1 MTVPVRKPRGRPFK
15 PGNPGRPLGS
25 KNRVTRTLEQLAEGQ
40 AEQIFQKVRELAQAG
55 DVACLR
61 MLLDR
66 IWPPRKAQPIN
77 VTMPPINSSQ
87 DALDAITAIF
97 KALGEGRLTPDE
109 ITALSSV
116 VGRSIQ
122 VIELQ
127 DLERRIAALEEARDK
142 RDEEKN
148 SPPG

>member
-1 MTVPVRKPRGRPFK
+1 MTTSVGKVRGRPFK
-15 PGNPGRPLGS
+15 SGNPGRPPGS
-25 KNRVTRTLEQLAEGQ
+25 RNKVTQTLEQLAEGQ
-40 AEQIFQKVRELAQAG
+40 AEQLFEKVRELAQAG

-61 MLLDR
+61 MMLDR
-66 IWPPRKAQPIN
+66 IWPPRKAQPVN
-77 VTMPPINSSQ
+77 VTLPPINSSQ
-87 DALDAITAIF
+87 DALAAIAAICTA
-97 KALGEGRLTPDE
+97 LREGGLTPDE

-127 DLERRIAALEEARDK
+127 DLERRVAALEEAREK

-148 SPPG
+148 S

>member
-1 MTVPVRKPRGRPFK
+1 MTGPVRKPRGRPFK

-25 KNRVTRTLEQLAEGQ
+25 KNRVTQTLEQLAEGQ
-40 AEQIFQKVRELAQAG
+40 AEQLFEKVRELAQAG

-61 MLLDR
+61 MMLDR
-66 IWPPRKAQPIN
+66 IWPPRKAQPVN
-77 VTMPPINSSQ
+77 VTLPPINSSQ
-87 DALDAITAIF
+87 DALAAIAAICTA
-97 KALGEGRLTPDE
+97 LREGGLTPDE

-127 DLERRIAALEEARDK
+127 DLERRVAALEEAREK
-142 RDEEKN
+142 RDEQKN
-148 SPPG
+148 S